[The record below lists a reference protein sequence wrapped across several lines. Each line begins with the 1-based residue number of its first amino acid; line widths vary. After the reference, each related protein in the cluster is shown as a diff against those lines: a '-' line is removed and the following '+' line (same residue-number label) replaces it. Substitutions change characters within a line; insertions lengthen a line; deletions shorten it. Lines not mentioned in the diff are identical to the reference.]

1 MNSRETEVIVS
12 SVRIPLDGGDGDAI
26 EKAKRKLSRIPGVD
40 NVTDLSV
47 YKKSVDARKKNN
59 ITLVYSVSARC
70 RVTDGGLERLRENS
84 VRIKS
89 TELFKIEP
97 GSEPQRGRTVVVG
110 FGPAGMFAS
119 LLLAEMGYRP
129 LVLERG
135 ADVDERCRAVELFK
149 NGGALDTEN
158 NVQFGAGGAGTFS
171 DGKLTTRIGDPL
183 TSKVLDTFLEMG
195 APSDVVTKAKPHIG
209 TDVLRDVVKNF
220 DRRIRELGGEIRY
233 NTKVTSVDSGRVVTE
248 EGDIAA
254 SAVIL
259 AVGHSARDLYSTLFK
274 SGFAMEAKP
283 FSVGVRIEHLQRDID
298 RAMYGD
304 EALSEILGHA
314 EYSLSRRRGDR
325 GVYSFCMCP
334 GGEVV
339 TAASETGGVVTNGM
353 SNRKRDG
360 KNANAAIAVSVL
372 KEDFG
377 GDPMR
382 AIEFQRGLERAA
394 FAAGGGDYS
403 APIQSFGRFICG
415 RSGFDIGDV
424 SPTYGGG
431 RVKGADL
438 SSLLPDFV
446 TSMLKEGITAFGRE
460 IKGFDGERIPLTGF
474 ETRTSAPLRILRGEY
489 LCALGHDGVYPCG
502 EGAGYAG
509 GIVSA
514 AVDGIR
520 AASAVIR
527 RFAPADGRKGQL

>member
-1 MNSRETEVIVS
+1 MKSRESEVIVS
-12 SVRIPLDGGDGDAI
+12 SVKIPLGGGDGDAM
-26 EKAKRKLSRIPGVD
+26 EKAKRTLSRIPGVD

-70 RVTDGGLERLRENS
+70 RVTDGGLERLKENF
-84 VRIKS
+84 VRIRN
-89 TELFKIEP
+89 TAPFKVEP

-135 ADVDERCRAVELFK
+135 ADVDKRCRAVEIFK
-149 NGGALDTEN
+149 NGGPLDTEN

-220 DRRIRELGGEIRY
+220 DRRIKELGGEIRY
-233 NTKVTSVDSGRVVTE
+233 NTAVTSVDTGRVVTE
-248 EGDIAA
+248 DGAIDA

-259 AVGHSARDLYSTLFK
+259 AIGHSARDLYSTLFK

-372 KEDFG
+372 KDDFG

-382 AIEFQRGLERAA
+382 AIEFQRSLERAA
-394 FAAGGGDYS
+394 FVAGGGDYS
-403 APIQSFGRFICG
+403 APVQSFGRFLDG
-415 RSGFDIGDV
+415 RAGFDIGDV

-431 RVKGADL
+431 RVAGAEL

-446 TSMLKEGITAFGRE
+446 TSMLREGIAAFGGE

-474 ETRTSAPLRILRGEY
+474 ETRTSAPLRILRGED
-489 LCALGHDGVYPCG
+489 LCALGHDGIYPCG

-527 RFAPADGRKGQL
+527 RFAPADR